1 MVKINVHVSMVDIV
15 GLTNLQL
22 GLALALEEL
31 YMVLDMSKKS

>member
-22 GLALALEEL
+22 GLVLVLEVL
-31 YMVLDMSKKS
+31 YMALDMSEKS